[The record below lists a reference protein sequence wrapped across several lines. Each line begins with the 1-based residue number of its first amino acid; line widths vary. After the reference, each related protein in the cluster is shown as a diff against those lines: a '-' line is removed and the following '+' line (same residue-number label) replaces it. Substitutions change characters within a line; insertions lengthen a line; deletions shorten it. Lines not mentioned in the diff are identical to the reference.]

1 MNQNQC
7 KNEAVY
13 SFNLFSNVVALNW
26 FSAEKINTQIVLRNQ
41 FLIDPWEFSW
51 KKNETKQGWIIGTG
65 FSGIFVRS
73 QLFLDQTMS
82 LSKLH

>member
-41 FLIDPWEFSW
+41 FLMDPWEFSW
-51 KKNETKQGWIIGTG
+51 EKK
-65 FSGIFVRS
+65 
-73 QLFLDQTMS
+73 
-82 LSKLH
+82 